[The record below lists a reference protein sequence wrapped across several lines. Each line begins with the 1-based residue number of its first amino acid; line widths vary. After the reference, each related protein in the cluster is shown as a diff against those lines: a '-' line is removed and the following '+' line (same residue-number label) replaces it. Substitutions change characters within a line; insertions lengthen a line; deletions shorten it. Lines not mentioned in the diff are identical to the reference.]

1 MYRQRED
8 AKSVAYKE
16 NEDGFPEA
24 MQMWNWHAVSPML
37 WIPVPWGDPGL
48 VVKDEGVMGHCHIQ
62 GTLVAC

>member
-1 MYRQRED
+1 
-8 AKSVAYKE
+8 
-16 NEDGFPEA
+16 
-24 MQMWNWHAVSPML
+24 MWNWHAVSPML